1 MSGQPYRYASDK
13 ERFRAEYMANLNL
26 RAELDD
32 KTLQAVK
39 TYVSNGSLP
48 AVSQIAD
55 TRTTAEKLMDLNS
68 LQQNIIKDFASIM
81 DANIAESL
89 IQGVIQSPL
98 NIDNRLLL
106 FLAQRAPEIAQQL
119 AKLYKYK
126 IKGDSN
132 DVFTFVE
139 FINNMYSTKNNST
152 ASMKSF
158 MNRGYDKSSGMA
170 NANDLEMFVQDLRNM
185 FALLS
190 SKAYAGTQELSL
202 NNPLHRYNAPYV
214 NNNDFSNM
222 RDARMTNNVVSYQ
235 NEEIINNI
243 QRKIQNL
250 IHYLPTDSQLEQT
263 KRYIADTNN
272 PLQAPIGEWIEFLEW
287 MTQAMPNKEFL
298 NSLANGIKTI
308 IDDSRRTG
316 KQVNNDLIRQT
327 LERIWELIPIVP
339 ENLVEINFPDVID
352 YPQDPRLNRGRIP
365 PNDAGVQ
372 TERIAGLRPSEAGDA
387 PEEYEPPNIPYRD
400 LTPQNHSDVQ
410 TETPNIRDSG
420 TQTNPLL
427 RQGRILPQV
436 PDIPLPPEDYTANY
450 EDDLLDY
457 MNYRA
462 PQPKPSDISPY
473 RHENPDTGGSR
484 GRDSNPK
491 LEKLKSTIP
500 ESRSIRSKSPDTR
513 RSQSP
518 PFHAGSRNI
527 SRSPSPETRRPKRS
541 AVEPKKAD
549 LGNTNSNIAVQI
561 RNDMDDIA
569 HRTDNIAKLQGMK
582 DELGHLLA
590 TKDYPPTS
598 EIKGEIQVRI
608 RDINRKI
615 EQQKS
620 AIKLREKEINQKMAN
635 TNAVR
640 TESGFGLP
648 KRRRGRPKGS
658 GIKIPIEDN
667 IDRSQGIEQ
676 SLKFSPFGK
685 YLIHNGKLRDNI
697 ISLKNIKGGNV
708 IGLPSN
714 KVSSHFGKV
723 MKTIIG
729 GGLPSFNDM
738 NGLSDEEKKYLYLI
752 SSKANI
758 VDKLNIPTPSKDQ
771 EEKDLHL
778 FEVYKGEVM
787 AGNDSKELI
796 QKFKALLLKLSKNG
810 SLPKQQVN
818 EILNEILQ
826 LGY

>member
-48 AVSQIAD
+48 AVSQMQD
-55 TRTTAEKLMDLNS
+55 TRTTAEKLMDLNG
-68 LQQNIIKDFASIM
+68 LKQNIIKDFASIM

-106 FLAQRAPEIAQQL
+106 FIAQRAPEIAQQL

-132 DVFTFVE
+132 DIYTFVE

-170 NANDLEMFVQDLRNM
+170 NVNDLEMFVQDLRNM

-190 SKAYAGTQELSL
+190 SKSYAGTQELSL

-214 NNNDFSNM
+214 DNDDFSNM
-222 RDARMTNNVVSYQ
+222 RNARMTNNVVNYQ
-235 NEEIINNI
+235 SEEIINNI

-250 IHYLPTDSQLEQT
+250 IHYLPTDTQLEQT

-272 PLQAPIGEWIEFLEW
+272 ALTAPIGEWIEFLEW

-316 KQVNNDLIRQT
+316 KQVNNDLIRQN

-352 YPQDPRLNRGRIP
+352 YPKDERLSRGRIP
-365 PNDAGVQ
+365 PRDIGVQ
-372 TERIAGLRPSEAGDA
+372 TE
-387 PEEYEPPNIPYRD
+387 PEEYEPPDIPYRD
-400 LTPQNHSDVQ
+400 LTPQNHSGVQ
-410 TETPNIRDSG
+410 TEPPNIRDSGTQSYPPNIRDSGTQSDPQLETVYMNYNPISRDSG

-427 RQGRILPQV
+427 RQSRIPPQV
-436 PDIPLPPEDYTANY
+436 PDIPFNRFNYDLNPFDWVDDYPLPPEDYTANY

-473 RHENPDTGGSR
+473 RFENPDTGGSR

-491 LEKLKSTIP
+491 IPKLKSTIP
-500 ESRSIRSKSPDTR
+500 EQLAPVAPELVPDVGKG
-513 RSQSP
+513 P
-518 PFHAGSRNI
+518 AD
-527 SRSPSPETRRPKRS
+527 
-541 AVEPKKAD
+541 AV
-549 LGNTNSNIAVQI
+549 LVF
-561 RNDMDDIA
+561 
-569 HRTDNIAKLQGMK
+569 
-582 DELGHLLA
+582 LL
-590 TKDYPPTS
+590 
-598 EIKGEIQVRI
+598 
-608 RDINRKI
+608 
-615 EQQKS
+615 
-620 AIKLREKEINQKMAN
+620 
-635 TNAVR
+635 
-640 TESGFGLP
+640 GFGTL
-648 KRRRGRPKGS
+648 
-658 GIKIPIEDN
+658 N
-667 IDRSQGIEQ
+667 
-676 SLKFSPFGK
+676 
-685 YLIHNGKLRDNI
+685 LR
-697 ISLKNIKGGNV
+697 LR
-708 IGLPSN
+708 
-714 KVSSHFGKV
+714 
-723 MKTIIG
+723 
-729 GGLPSFNDM
+729 
-738 NGLSDEEKKYLYLI
+738 
-752 SSKANI
+752 SSK
-758 VDKLNIPTPSKDQ
+758 
-771 EEKDLHL
+771 
-778 FEVYKGEVM
+778 
-787 AGNDSKELI
+787 
-796 QKFKALLLKLSKNG
+796 
-810 SLPKQQVN
+810 N
-818 EILNEILQ
+818 E
-826 LGY
+826 